1 MGRHKNTRSERGTR
15 IPLQRSIYD
24 MRRMMG
30 LINYPG
36 KSVAGKSNQTLEE
49 AIGSER
55 IKELQNKENS

>member
-1 MGRHKNTRSERGTR
+1 
-15 IPLQRSIYD
+15 

-30 LINYPG
+30 LIGYPG

-55 IKELQNKENS
+55 IKELQNKQNS

>member
-15 IPLQRSIYD
+15 IPPQRSIYD

-49 AIGSER
+49 AIGSKK